1 MYVIQPIAAALLAG
15 TAHWMTGGRKDHL
28 RHKTDKMVI
37 IGSVLAI
44 WFVVYF
50 MSGIVTTYAR
60 NTLMVDVKSVFLN
73 IVGFAVVAVLLEYV
87 RYAVLLLGGRRN
99 VVWLGVIVTGVFAL
113 QQMSLYQ
120 LAYVTTLQEFVQL
133 AIKDFVP
140 AIATS
145 LLLTYIA
152 FTCGYGSQL
161 IFRLGLVATVI
172 LPPIL
177 PKYDW
182 YLTGMALLLLVIFT
196 YVALDR
202 SRPDRERQERR
213 TAKRHTKIAWDIM
226 FGVAM
231 VGLIAFMTGVFSYKP
246 TVIMSNSMN
255 PVFYRGD
262 MVVVQKRRPVDI
274 QMGDILQYE
283 VPGKTVTHRVV
294 NIDKATDNS
303 GERMF
308 ITKGDNNSNIDSMPV
323 RENQV
328 TGVVKA
334 RLPYIGYPT
343 VWLKSLKT

>member
-1 MYVIQPIAAALLAG
+1 
-15 TAHWMTGGRKDHL
+15 
-28 RHKTDKMVI
+28 
-37 IGSVLAI
+37 
-44 WFVVYF
+44 
-50 MSGIVTTYAR
+50 
-60 NTLMVDVKSVFLN
+60 
-73 IVGFAVVAVLLEYV
+73 
-87 RYAVLLLGGRRN
+87 
-99 VVWLGVIVTGVFAL
+99 
-113 QQMSLYQ
+113 MSLYQ

-202 SRPDRERQERR
+202 SRPDRERQVRR

-294 NIDKATDNS
+294 NIDKAPDNS

-308 ITKGDNNSNIDSMPV
+308 ITKGDNNSNIDCMPV